1 MENSSKHQKLYRLI
15 GLQIIGM
22 LLGKKLDCSYVTR
35 AFRESY
41 IVGFRSKFTAI
52 RREWQHWIEPLP
64 ILWQNCWE
72 PNISISGS
80 VSTQQ
85 SFFCFALLCLLRQRT
100 AVDSLQV
107 FIFSWGYWSSSWV
120 CPSYIRWWCLR
131 YLLDLLTYTTTLRA
145 ILSLSLY
152 IFLHLLATATMLE
165 LSKVRVEM
173 MFNQSD
179 YTRFGQHSPVN
190 ITPLPTPLQG
200 FKMSGKDRTSTFQV
214 CGSIFSSN
222 FLHYS
227 SSSRRI

>member
-85 SFFCFALLCLLRQRT
+85 SFFLFRFALLAKTANSRWLFAGIHLQLRLLVKFLSMPKLHPMMMLT
-100 AVDSLQV
+100 VFAWPIDLHNYSACDSIPIPV
-107 FIFSWGYWSSSWV
+107 YF
-120 CPSYIRWWCLR
+120 
-131 YLLDLLTYTTTLRA
+131 LTFA
-145 ILSLSLY
+145 CHSNNAWA
-152 IFLHLLATATMLE
+152 F
-165 LSKVRVEM
+165 
-173 MFNQSD
+173 QSA
-179 YTRFGQHSPVN
+179 
-190 ITPLPTPLQG
+190 
-200 FKMSGKDRTSTFQV
+200 
-214 CGSIFSSN
+214 
-222 FLHYS
+222 
-227 SSSRRI
+227 SRNDV